1 MVVTSSLRIRIPPEG
16 NGLRVDHLLAVLVPE
31 LGLRGRRRLC
41 GAGRVLLDGRP
52 ADAAAKARAG
62 QELAL
67 IPAAAGERSGLA
79 EAGELGGADTA
90 RLVGQGA
97 GLAAL
102 YKPAGLHSALLKGG
116 GGPSLEADLEMLVG
130 GRGVVGPADSFPK
143 LLNRLDAGT
152 SGLVLAAVTA
162 AGERLWRE
170 AEADGVVDKRYLAL
184 VVGHPPGDFKVRAAL
199 DMARRTRVRT
209 LRHEAEAVRHTEVR
223 VLARFTRAAAP
234 ALERYASARARRV
247 GENGAAM
254 PQGQE
259 ALALVGCRIR
269 KGARHQI
276 RAHLASAGYPLWG
289 DTLYGTAGGLFFLHH
304 GLCRL
309 PGFHAACPP
318 PWEHCLPLEAVARAR
333 AWLTPED
340 EVSGSQR
347 S

>member
-1 MVVTSSLRIRIPPEG
+1 MIVEASLRIRISPEG
-16 NGLRVDHLLAVLVPE
+16 NGLRVDHLLAALVPE

-41 GAGRVLLDGRP
+41 EAGRVLLDGRP
-52 ADAAAKARAG
+52 AGAAVKARAG

-67 IPAAAGERSGLA
+67 VPLPAGGGEEARGA
-79 EAGELGGADTA
+79 EAADTA
-90 RLVGQGA
+90 RLAGQGG

-116 GGPSLEADLEMLVG
+116 GGPNLEAALVMLLG
-130 GRGVVGPADSFPK
+130 KEAAGAAASFPK

-152 SGLVLAAVTA
+152 SGLVLVAVNA
-162 AGERLWRE
+162 SGERLWRE
-170 AEADGVVDKRYLAL
+170 AEADGAVDKRYLAL
-184 VVGHPPGDFKVRAAL
+184 VVGHPPRDFVVRAAL
-199 DMARRTRVRT
+199 DTARRARVRT
-209 LRHEAEAVRHTEVR
+209 LRCEAGALRHTEVR

-234 ALERYASARARRV
+234 ALDRYAAAQARRG
-247 GENGAAM
+247 GENGASL
-254 PQGQE
+254 PEGQA

-289 DTLYGTAGGLFFLHH
+289 DAVYGTGGGVFFLHH

-318 PWEHCLPLEAVARAR
+318 PWEGCLPPEAVVRAR
-333 AWLTPED
+333 AWLALDGEQTRTRPA
-340 EVSGSQR
+340 
-347 S
+347 